1 MAHRPE
7 SDQSAKVVAEPLS
20 SIDALQKE
28 AHDLRGSKVEK
39 PELIKVADAVTD
51 KRAQPKE
58 DAITYLAKI
67 NPDQL
72 GPGMKQAREAALQL
86 AGEKDM
92 KGAAAS
98 YEPKFEAAVKQTDKD
113 YADAVA
119 ENWGKLGLARRDV
132 MFKGSAFMGSVQ
144 SLNANIQELPEEKRK
159 EVSTM
164 VNLMQ
169 SDTLSPSLA
178 AELRKEVGKYPDVL
192 KSFDV
197 AKASENQLKAASEAL
212 VKAQEPLLKAAG
224 EQAMARY
231 TLAEVKGL
239 QGETSVSVLLKQEAK
254 ELFNKTQ
261 GQIIGK
267 PIESKPPLQA

>member
-39 PELIKVADAVTD
+39 PELIKVADTVTD
-51 KRAQPKE
+51 KPAQPKE

-72 GPGMKQAREAALQL
+72 GPGMKQAREAAVQL

-98 YEPKFEAAVKQTDKD
+98 YEPKFEAAVKQSDKD
-113 YADAVA
+113 YADSVA

-239 QGETSVSVLLKQEAK
+239 QGETSLAVLMKQEAR

-267 PIESKPPLQA
+267 AVESKPPLQA

>member
-7 SDQSAKVVAEPLS
+7 SDLSAKVVAEPLS

-39 PELIKVADAVTD
+39 PELIKVADTVTD
-51 KRAQPKE
+51 KPAQPKE

-72 GPGMKQAREAALQL
+72 GPGMKQAREAAVQL

-98 YEPKFEAAVKQTDKD
+98 YEPKFEAAVKQSDKD
-113 YADAVA
+113 YADSVA

-239 QGETSVSVLLKQEAK
+239 QGETSLAVLMKQEAR

-267 PIESKPPLQA
+267 AVESKPPLQA

>member
-20 SIDALQKE
+20 SIDAMQNE
-28 AHDLRGSKVEK
+28 VHDLRGSKVEK
-39 PELIKVADAVTD
+39 PELIKAADTVSD
-51 KRAQPKE
+51 KPAHPKE

-72 GPGMKQAREAALQL
+72 GPGMKQAREAAVQL

-98 YEPKFEAAVKQTDKD
+98 YEPKFEAAMKQTDKD
-113 YADAVA
+113 YADSVA
-119 ENWGKLGLARRDV
+119 EYWGKLGLARRDV

-239 QGETSVSVLLKQEAK
+239 QGETSVSVLLKQEAR

-267 PIESKPPLQA
+267 AVESKPPLQA